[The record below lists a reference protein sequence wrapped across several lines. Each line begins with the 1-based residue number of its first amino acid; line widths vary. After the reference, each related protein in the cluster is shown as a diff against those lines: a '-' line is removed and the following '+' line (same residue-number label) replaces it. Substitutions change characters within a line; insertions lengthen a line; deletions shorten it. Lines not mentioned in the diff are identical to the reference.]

1 MTFLRFQIAT
11 SLVVHDNSHMRVC
24 LTFTFIFFLAD
35 SVVAQTEDL
44 YNPLQD
50 IEVHRSAC
58 RGTVETYPF
67 APEACQ
73 DALEI
78 ISNFQDPQLLAELQ
92 SSLAVGYARNQ
103 DLDQARALINRA
115 LKASPDYW
123 LVHANHGTI
132 ELLAGQFS
140 SAEEAMDRA
149 IALAPQR
156 IADLYLN
163 RSLARR
169 GSGRF
174 EAAEGD
180 QSTYLQLMGHMPL
193 PSSDASSSPEPYGP
207 PLPP

>member
-1 MTFLRFQIAT
+1 MRFQIAT
-11 SLVVHDNSHMRVC
+11 SPAVHDNSHMRIR
-24 LTFTFIFFLAD
+24 LAFTFIFFLTD
-35 SVVAQTEDL
+35 SVVAQTEGF
-44 YNPLQD
+44 YSSLQD
-50 IEVHRSAC
+50 IEVHRSVC
-58 RGTVETYPF
+58 RTTAETYPF

-73 DALEI
+73 SALET
-78 ISNFQDPQLLAELQ
+78 ISKLQDPQLLAELQ

-103 DLDQARALINRA
+103 DIDQARVLINRA
-115 LKASPDYW
+115 LKTSPDYW

-149 IALAPQR
+149 ISLAPQLM
-156 IADLYLN
+156 ADLYLN

-193 PSSDASSSPEPYGP
+193 PSSDESSPPEPYGP